1 MVRFD
6 DGSAGDVNY
15 QAIGTQ
21 YAKFRRPDPR
31 IARMIREA
39 LGDARTVLNVG
50 AGAGS
55 YEPTDLDVTPVE
67 PSATMRAQRPS
78 CLPPAVDAVVE
89 HLPFKDDS
97 FDAAMGTFT
106 IHQWSDLTAGCAEV
120 RRVTRGPIA
129 FMTADPEDLHRFWLN
144 DYLPDVL
151 DVEATRYPTV
161 AHLRQLLRE
170 PVRVLTVPIPLDCT
184 DGFTEAYYGRPE
196 AFLDANARGVNS
208 SWSFVPDDAI
218 DRFVQHLRDDLAS
231 GAWGQKYGHWRTTDV
246 YEGSLRLVIGS
257 GGS

>member
-15 QAIGTQ
+15 RAIGTQ
-21 YAKFRRPDPR
+21 YATFRRPDPR
-31 IARMIREA
+31 IAHMIREA
-39 LGDARTVLNVG
+39 LRDARTVLNVG

-55 YEPTDLDVTPVE
+55 YEPTDLNVTPVE
-67 PSATMRAQRPS
+67 PSATMRAQRPAS
-78 CLPPAVDAVVE
+78 LPTAVDAVVE
-89 HLPFKDDS
+89 HLPFDDAS

-106 IHQWSDLTAGCAEV
+106 IHQWSDLAAGCAEV
-120 RRVTRGPIA
+120 RRVTRGPIV

-151 DVEATRYPTV
+151 DVEATRYPTID
-161 AHLRQLLRE
+161 HLSQLLGGS
-170 PVRVLTVPIPLDCT
+170 VSVLTVPIPLDCT

-196 AFLDANARGVNS
+196 AFLDADTRGANS
-208 SWSFVPDDAI
+208 SWSFVPDDVI
-218 DRFVQHLRDDLAS
+218 DRFTQHLGDDLAS
-231 GAWGQKYGHWRTTDV
+231 GAWDEKYAHWRTTDV
-246 YEGSLRLVIGS
+246 YAGSLRLVIGS